1 VRSAGK
7 PAGPRPAAQPS
18 CGGGPRCALT
28 VRSLRVSHAHAGA
41 VTHSTVVRWELAGGK
56 VLPASTD
63 GVLGWCR
70 ARGVEAGLML
80 AVAQHEGAERRRRR
94 RSGGR
99 CRGSRGS
106 GERRGG
112 PTARAEVREVAEV
125 RCQSGEGK
133 IVVRGRKFGWWRR
146 LHFKGER
153 RGGGARRGGHHVEA
167 EQERGRKRGGLWA
180 QRG

>member
-56 VLPASTD
+56 VLSASTD

-133 IVVRGRKFGWWRR
+133 IVVRGRKFGRWRR

-153 RGGGARRGGHHVEA
+153 RGGGSGVGTAWRRSKRGKG
-167 EQERGRKRGGLWA
+167 ERGA
-180 QRG
+180 